1 LTTNE
6 FIWVDFVSF
15 LRIWVIYYISTYI
28 CMELSALQNIISIMR
43 KIAINIFLLLFV
55 SVVAYAQPVIV
66 FEAENHDFGN
76 IIEGAKAKHDF
87 KFTNKGNAPLIISG
101 VRPSCG
107 CTTPTWSKEPIKP
120 GESGFITA
128 EYDSENR
135 PGAFIKSISVWSNA
149 ENSNVTLTI
158 KGVVT
163 KETATALATNA
174 VKLSLHP
181 AKEQINLG
189 KVERGQWVPFQ
200 VEITNPSKELVVMAN
215 VTSNCNCVRIDPTS
229 TRTLEAGKTATVKL
243 LFQAQSDGQILE
255 SLSLISQNA
264 KAENVVIKVQ
274 AEAVKSLVASSPL
287 KNGN

>member
-28 CMELSALQNIISIMR
+28 CMELSTLQNIISIMR

-76 IIEGAKAKHDF
+76 ITEGVKAKHDF

-107 CTTPTWSKEPIKP
+107 CTTPIWSKEPIKP

-163 KETATALATNA
+163 KETTTASATNA
-174 VKLSLHP
+174 VKLSLQP

-200 VEITNPSKELVVMAN
+200 VELTNPSKELVVMAN
-215 VTSNCNCVRIDPTS
+215 VSSNCNCVRIDPTS
-229 TRTLEAGKTATVKL
+229 NRTLEAGKTATVRL